1 MNTPSAGSHDE
12 ESSEEIFRDF
22 SCRLRRIAWAICRD
36 WDLAADAVQEAFL
49 LLEKKWDAIETENR
63 RGWLVRTTQF
73 QAQNLRRKK
82 TRHQSSSD
90 TQSLVDDNSAE
101 EQFEISELANWFRQH
116 IQQLPD
122 SQKTVLEQRLG
133 MERSFAEIAEDLD
146 VPLGTVLS
154 RFRLAITKLRKLREG

>member
-1 MNTPSAGSHDE
+1 
-12 ESSEEIFRDF
+12 
-22 SCRLRRIAWAICRD
+22 
-36 WDLAADAVQEAFL
+36 VQEAFL
-49 LLEKKWDAIETENR
+49 LLEKQWDSIDPENR

-90 TQSLVDDNSAE
+90 TQSLVEDNSAE
-101 EQFEISELANWFRQH
+101 DQFEISELANWFRHH
-116 IQQLPD
+116 IQQLPE
-122 SQKTVLEQRLG
+122 SQKTVLEQRFR
-133 MERSFAEIAEDLD
+133 MERTFAEIAEDLD